1 MRCAPTLECE
11 APDDTLRMADFDD
24 LEEFCDEAGAALED
38 GTPVLDFRVTR
49 GTDLSFSIIEAFQ
62 AVIQLVA
69 SMPGD
74 AEVPCLF
81 GSQRALEMAE
91 RYQAGGE
98 AADTVLQ
105 AGGIKVVV
113 RLGDITRTLADAGD
127 LHSRA
132 SASCGEM
139 GRLS

>member
-1 MRCAPTLECE
+1 
-11 APDDTLRMADFDD
+11 MADFDD

-105 AGGIKVVV
+105 AGGHQS
-113 RLGDITRTLADAGD
+113 RRAPRRHHADA
-127 LHSRA
+127 R
-132 SASCGEM
+132 
-139 GRLS
+139 GRHRQRVQYAAPPWERRLRRD